1 MAYIKPITLTITPQP
16 TSPELFVLASYSI
29 RGEDGDGLNE
39 RSYRVTC
46 DIIGDDTPGDGSD
59 DVLATFGPDTVTF
72 SGTAAEFERID
83 EFLLT
88 TAQLD
93 EDNNGMTIQRD
104 EIRARITLVAPTG
117 EVMTRESNQVLRG
130 GLATPIAHTA

>member
-16 TSPELFVLASYSI
+16 TSPELFVLASYAVT
-29 RGEDGDGLNE
+29 GEDGDGLNG
-39 RSYRVTC
+39 RGYSVTC
-46 DIIGDDTPGDGSD
+46 NIIGDDTPGDGSD
-59 DVLATFGPDTVTF
+59 DVLATFGPETITF
-72 SGTAAEFERID
+72 SGTAAEFERIH
-83 EFLLT
+83 EFLMT
-88 TAQLD
+88 PAQLD
-93 EDNNGMTIQRD
+93 EDNNGLTNQRD